1 MILSENNPWLGLES
15 YSVNDAYR
23 FYGRNRDI
31 EVVCNAIFDNFIT
44 TIYGISGAG
53 KTSLLNAGLTPTL
66 KEENYLPIRIRLQ
79 HNADKSYSMQIV
91 DAVEK
96 AVESLGGE
104 VEYNGIIPIETIDET
119 ERLWFFLHTRR
130 FWTKNNYP
138 IRPVI
143 FVDQFEEIFTQNE
156 ETSKIVTF
164 FELINAIQYNTPP
177 KNTKMLLEKDN
188 EYFDLENNTS
198 RFVFIIREDFLA
210 RLEDYSYGIAAL
222 RRNRIGIKR
231 MDGYQA
237 LEVILNPI
245 PGLITREGA
254 IKILSKVYGSEVK
267 DSNCSLERISIDTS
281 ILSLFCSELYQR
293 AVEEKCDTISVSL
306 IEELGGNII
315 SSFYSRNMSQVSSL
329 LVDYLEKH
337 LLTYSGYRNSI
348 ALEDIEIPKLAKNK
362 INDELAFLAEK
373 RILRIEDTNE
383 VVRVEFTHDVLCKIA
398 KNHRDS
404 KKQQKLDRR
413 NRWISV
419 WKSIDMLII
428 MLMSYV
434 MWRNFSDHVV
444 YSVNII
450 PITLLFL
457 YTFARNIDKQ
467 SDIARCFSSI
477 LLSCLIIPIPH
488 IHIPRTFPSITLC
501 VYIIFLFSSVIL
513 SIYTFLKQNRRKTSF
528 YILLCLNLLMLT
540 YVYRYAIVG
549 WFILFVFLIVLP
561 QVRYVDNNKSYLLS
575 VLISLILI
583 ILLLIVLEDYWIIA
597 LYPLTIFFKRFFIP
611 KESKSVTLKSLLA
624 SCLQCDVYKQ
634 HRNIKIP
641 ILLFGL
647 FIIVGVSSEI
657 GSSLCDRDML
667 RVPILAALVFV
678 IISSFFSEVSVKHRE
693 HIANR
698 YTSKKMNDI
707 IKFDSYYVM
716 GVLVT
721 SIVSL
726 LIFAC
731 QYIPYGVVLMCLIWV
746 TIFTIVLLR
755 HYRCKKY
762 DGLGGTIVT
771 IIASLIIIPLNCI
784 GYNIF
789 SHIEY
794 SKSVRQ
800 IVGATREF
808 IIIRDIRGN
817 YGVRDRYNMI
827 VPVEYAEILDVRG
840 NSSYFGS
847 RTRSL
852 FSYSSTFIP
861 RYHRSFNMSLRDSQG
876 YKHYYRMSFSECPNI
891 SFFLKKHSGDNVIW
905 NCNQHLDMPNLCTSV
920 IMCNAEKELADS
932 DPNFACDYFNLL
944 KSAGINT
951 SKLAKKKVEYCFNQ
965 YLSHD
970 LKIDSIV
977 DLKMYLEKQKTL
989 SHSTT
994 QNIRLALNVSHRF
1007 FPFIEDDAFVNLIAD
1022 TLSTYAKP
1030 QSNTP
1035 YDVAEF
1041 YNTLS
1046 RCYLYGKMFNKA
1058 EEYALKATE
1067 IDSLFKLPYL
1077 NIVESLVAREEYDKA
1092 IQIIEMYGNEMYY
1105 QGKIY
1110 REITNEEE
1118 RIIYGLSDSC
1128 STILRYN
1135 SIINLLNK
1143 DLPEFELCGLI
1154 PSTTSAQYKAFKNSI
1169 SNWNCSVYDSAEDR
1183 GEYYLCRKYYRYNN
1197 PEGERYRN
1205 AFYGDDFLQKFID
1218 DNISYQ
1224 FYMADNIQISPS
1236 FQHYAMGLDD
1246 NTLLVID
1253 ELDHKRKYINKEGNI
1268 PTTIPGSF
1276 DHAWRFSEGKAA
1288 VVVDGKLGFI
1298 NHLGE
1303 YVIDTTFTY
1312 SVNSNT
1318 KYVDIYNRLLVNCA
1332 DFTFHKGLCPMIGS
1346 NGKYGLINQKGDWI
1360 VGANYESL
1368 TYIDQCN
1375 LWLTMKCTNTNNEGL
1390 NVNYGAIDTNG
1401 NIIIESQYKYFILF
1415 DEDKCTACWGN
1426 ENRDYLVLSSNSYPK
1441 IQMCSIKSTDYD
1453 EWSLIY
1459 SNGETEIF
1467 SDRAVELYN
1476 PVIYS
1481 DVRRTY
1487 RESGYFLIE
1496 L

>member
-15 YSVNDAYR
+15 YSINDAYR

-31 EVVCNAIFDNFIT
+31 EVVCNAIYDNFIT
-44 TIYGISGAG
+44 TIYGISGSG

-79 HNADKSYSMQIV
+79 HNADKSYSMQIIE
-91 DAVEK
+91 AVEK

-143 FVDQFEEIFTQNE
+143 FIDQFEEIFTQND

-177 KNTKMLLEKDN
+177 INTKMLLEKDN

-254 IKILSKVYGSEVK
+254 IKILSKVSGSEVK
-267 DSNCSLERISIDTS
+267 DSNRSLERISIDTA

-315 SSFYSRNMSQVSSL
+315 SSFYIRNMSQVSSL
-329 LVDYLEKH
+329 LVDYIEKH
-337 LLTYSGYRNSI
+337 LLTFSGYRNSI
-348 ALEDIEIPKLAKNK
+348 ALEDIEIPKLAKDK
-362 INDELAFLAEK
+362 INAELAFLAEK

-398 KNHRDS
+398 KNHRDN
-404 KKQQKLDRR
+404 KKQQKLNRR
-413 NRWISV
+413 NRWISIL
-419 WKSIDMLII
+419 KSIDMLII
-428 MLMSYV
+428 MLISFW
-434 MWRNFSDHVV
+434 MWKHFGFDVV
-444 YSVNII
+444 HRVNII
-450 PITLLFL
+450 PVTLLFL
-457 YTFARNIDKQ
+457 YTFARDIDKQ
-467 SDIARCFSSI
+467 RDIPRCLSSI
-477 LLSCLIIPIPH
+477 LLSCLIIPIPY
-488 IHIPRTFPSITLC
+488 IHIPRTFPSITQC

-528 YILLCLNLLMLT
+528 YFLLCLNLLMLT
-540 YVYRYAIVG
+540 YVYRYDIAC
-549 WFILFVFLIVLP
+549 WFVLFVFLLVLP
-561 QVRYVDNNKSYLLS
+561 QVRYINNNKSYLLS
-575 VLISLILI
+575 VLISLTLI
-583 ILLLIVLEDYWIIA
+583 ILLLLIEEEEHWIIA

-611 KESKSVTLKSLLA
+611 KESKSMTLKSLLV

-647 FIIVGVSSEI
+647 FIIVRVSSVI
-657 GSSLCDRDML
+657 GSSLSDRDML

-678 IISSFFSEVSVKHRE
+678 IISSFFSEISVKSRE
-693 HIANR
+693 YITNR
-698 YTSKKMNDI
+698 YVSKNMNDI

-721 SIVSL
+721 SIISL

-755 HYRCKKY
+755 HYKCKKY
-762 DGLGGTIVT
+762 LGWTIVT
-771 IIASLIIIPLNCI
+771 IIVSLIIIPLNCI

-808 IIIRDIRGN
+808 IIIRDLQGN

-827 VPVEYAEILDVRG
+827 VPVEYAEIMDVRG
-840 NSSYFGS
+840 NSTRYYGS
-847 RTRSL
+847 RSL

-861 RYHRSFNMSLRDSQG
+861 RYHRSFSVYLRDNQG
-876 YKHYYRMSFSECPNI
+876 YNNETLSYYECPNI

-905 NCNQHLDMPNLCTSV
+905 NCNQHLDMPNLCTSI
-920 IMCNAEKELADS
+920 IMCNAEKKLDRS
-932 DPNFACDYFNLL
+932 DPKFAYNYFCLL
-944 KSAGINT
+944 ESAGIN
-951 SKLAKKKVEYCFNQ
+951 SSRLAKKQVEYCFNQ

-1007 FPFIEDDAFVNLIAD
+1007 FPFIEDDSFVNLIAN

-1092 IQIIEMYGNEMYY
+1092 IQIIEMYGNEMCY

-1169 SNWNCSVYDSAEDR
+1169 SNRNCRVYDSAEDR
-1183 GEYYLCRKYYRYNN
+1183 GEYYLCRKYYHYNN

-1205 AFYGDDFLQKFID
+1205 AFYGDDCLQDFISN
-1218 DNISYQ
+1218 NISYQ

-1236 FQHYAMGLDD
+1236 FLHYAMGLDD

-1288 VVVDGKLGFI
+1288 VVINGKLGFI

-1318 KYVDIYNRLLVNCA
+1318 KYVDIYNRSLVNFV

-1401 NIIIESQYKYFILF
+1401 NIIIESQYNHFILF
-1415 DEDKCTACWGN
+1415 DVHKRIACWGN
-1426 ENRDYLVLSSNSYPK
+1426 ENNDYLVLSSNSYPK
-1441 IQMCSIKSTDYD
+1441 IQMCSIINTDYD
-1453 EWSLIY
+1453 EWSLTY
-1459 SNGETEIF
+1459 SNGETEMFYEI
-1467 SDRAVELYN
+1467 AELID
-1476 PVIYS
+1476 PKIYS
-1481 DVRRTY
+1481 FVKRTS
-1487 RESGYFLIE
+1487 R
-1496 L
+1496 